1 MEKVVYE
8 IEINEIG
15 NFLERPNRFIS
26 KVELK
31 NKEVVLVHVH
41 DSGRI
46 KELLF
51 KGNEVSLRKAK
62 DLGKRKTEWD
72 LISAKAPDGEDILLN
87 SSFHRY
93 ISENILK
100 DFSISPFGEVDL
112 IKAEVKKEHSRL
124 DYYLEKN
131 GEKIWVEVK
140 GVSLSENKI
149 AIFPDAPSQRA
160 VKHLETLIE
169 IKNKGDRAAVI
180 LLIFRDSHSFIP
192 NYRTDK
198 LFFETFYKAITKG
211 IEIYPIQLKL
221 KNGKIYFS
229 NKKINIIS
237 KENTIF

>member
-1 MEKVVYE
+1 MEKVIYE

-15 NFLERPNRFIS
+15 SFLERPNRFIS

-31 NKEVVLVHVH
+31 NRDIVTVHVH

-46 KELLF
+46 KELLYE
-51 KGNEVSLRKAK
+51 GNEVSLRKAK
-62 DLGKRKTEWD
+62 DLTKRKTEWD

-93 ISENILK
+93 ISENILR

-112 IKAEVKKEHSRL
+112 VKAEVKNGHSRL
-124 DYYLEKN
+124 DYCLEKN

-149 AIFPDAPSQRA
+149 AIFPDAPSERA
-160 VKHLETLIE
+160 VKHLETLME
-169 IKNKGDRAAVI
+169 IKEKGERAAVM

-192 NYRTDK
+192 NYKTDK
-198 LFFETFYKAITKG
+198 SFFETFYKAISKG
-211 IEIYPIQLKL
+211 VEVYPIQLKL
-221 KNGKIYFS
+221 KNGKISFID
-229 NKKINIIS
+229 KKINIIS